1 MICVDRTSRRFLF
14 ERRARV
20 AREQRRARGF
30 RRRGRRRD
38 RRPGRRDAVAD
49 PDADGDAGTDLD
61 PDIDADVDAER
72 RSVQTL
78 GNPAED
84 PPRGDSSAASS
95 PAFAFALAPDRPP
108 SSAAS
113 STRQQP
119 AFRPTSDASLRR
131 VPISRRSRSFFLPGM
146 IRQRVEKKQGWFL
159 HVRDNIFRILRADLS
174 IYELELGTA

>member
-1 MICVDRTSRRFLF
+1 MICVDRTSRRFLS

-49 PDADGDAGTDLD
+49 GDAGTDPD

-84 PPRGDSSAASS
+84 PSRGDSSAASS

-146 IRQRVEKKQGWFL
+146 IRQRVEKKQGWSS
-159 HVRDNIFRILRADLS
+159 HVRDNVFRILRADLS